1 MAKTSALP
9 ADLGP
14 DELERHDRATS
25 RVSSAALR
33 TFTRIWSSST
43 MFPAHVHGLNTAMSR
58 SGLDRYREGQNWR
71 RKAIAE
77 LKRSP
82 DWIADWR
89 AARELNRQIE
99 ALCER
104 RGLKFMPWE
113 TAPWQV
119 GDGPVSEG
127 TDGTFGAYTRP
138 AAQKLRRRLIR
149 ELEAEDRR

>member
-14 DELERHDRATS
+14 DELDDMIRDLARELGCPPDVHPDL
-25 RVSSAALR
+25 VELD
-33 TFTRIWSSST
+33 
-43 MFPAHVHGLNTAMSR
+43 HVPGHVYGLNTAMSR

-89 AARELNRQIE
+89 AARELNRQIQ
-99 ALCER
+99 ALCGR

-127 TDGTFGAYTRP
+127 TDGTFGTYTRP